1 LERDEER
8 EKREVAGEKD
18 CRGRVIAVEKMLK
31 GEKEIAVGERL
42 QGERGCRGR
51 TMRGCRG

>member
-1 LERDEER
+1 MERDEER